1 MGIMQQCLQRG
12 GAIHHRGRIP
22 NSFGTDHRTNARMA
36 VHGFNVLSQRVVKF
50 ERAVG
55 AHTAYKHL
63 TSRKN
68 RGYNGRRGHLKH
80 GSRDGAHSRVHRRR
94 KRWQNS
100 RLHLGT
106 PHSRRTRNIIQLNR
120 KIISSSIHWSRRYL
134 VGDNLR
140 FTAVTKHIPTKFG
153 HPVGDNLRFTAV
165 ILTDDRHCHL
175 LQQ

>member
-1 MGIMQQCLQRG
+1 MVLQPVAHAGGVSVGHTMGVLQHGLQG
-12 GAIHHRGRIP
+12 GRAIHHRGRIT
-22 NSFGTDHRTNARMA
+22 NSFGTDHRTNARMG

-68 RGYNGRRGHLKH
+68 RGCNGRRGHLKH

-94 KRWQNS
+94 KGRRNS

-106 PHSRRTRNIIQLNR
+106 PHSRRTRNII
-120 KIISSSIHWSRRYL
+120 
-134 VGDNLR
+134 
-140 FTAVTKHIPTKFG
+140 
-153 HPVGDNLRFTAV
+153 
-165 ILTDDRHCHL
+165 
-175 LQQ
+175 